1 MKKVKLL
8 LGGIMVITGV
18 LIITGIFDFRFQNKF
33 STSFRVMFGIVL
45 MLMGVYR
52 IVILINKKIFNLIT
66 NNKKRRFRSI
76 AN

>member
-18 LIITGIFDFRFQNKF
+18 LIITGIFVFRFQNKF

-52 IVILINKKIFNLIT
+52 IVILINKKNI
-66 NNKKRRFRSI
+66 
-76 AN
+76 